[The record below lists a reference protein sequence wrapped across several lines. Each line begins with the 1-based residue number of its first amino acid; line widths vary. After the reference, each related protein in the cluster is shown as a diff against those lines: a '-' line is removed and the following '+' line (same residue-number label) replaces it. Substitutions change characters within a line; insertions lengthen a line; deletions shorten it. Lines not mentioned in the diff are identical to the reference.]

1 MYRGDKELRSFLRI
15 RRLMGRKGKGN
26 KPMEFRHI
34 LPNMVTSGN
43 LLCGLFSLILV
54 LHGRYIPAAW
64 MIFFA
69 VIFDG
74 FDGKVARMLG
84 GGSQFGLEFD
94 SLADLVSFGVA
105 PSMLMYQV
113 SVRELHILGA
123 VTACFFALCV
133 ALRLA
138 RFNVVHVPGPFQG
151 LPCPAGGLF
160 VSSFVIARVNM
171 PSWATAGV
179 LGLTGLL
186 MISSIPYAN
195 MKKLTKKTADK
206 VKCLALFSMFVLSFV
221 FLKSGA
227 PLFLFA
233 MYIVSGLIRFDWGQW
248 ILKPEARNEA
258 LDHKN

>member
-1 MYRGDKELRSFLRI
+1 
-15 RRLMGRKGKGN
+15 
-26 KPMEFRHI
+26 MEFKQI
-34 LPNMVTSGN
+34 APNMVTSGN
-43 LLCGLFSLILV
+43 LLCGIFSLMMV
-54 LHGRYIPAAW
+54 LHGRFVPAAW
-64 MIFFA
+64 LIFFA

-105 PSMLMYQV
+105 PSILLYQV
-113 SVRELHILGA
+113 SVRELHIIGA
-123 VTACFFALCV
+123 VVACFFALCV

-160 VSSFVIARVNM
+160 VASFVIAGIKLPAWV
-171 PSWATAGV
+171 TAIV
-179 LGLTGLL
+179 LGFVGFL

-206 VKCLALFSMFVLSFV
+206 TKCFALLSLFALSFV
-221 FLKSGA
+221 FLKSSA

-233 MYIVSGLIRFDWGQW
+233 LYIVSGLIKFDWGQW
-248 ILKPEARNEA
+248 ILKPEARE
-258 LDHKN
+258 LTDKN

>member
-1 MYRGDKELRSFLRI
+1 MRSFLKI
-15 RRLMGRKGKGN
+15 RRIMGRKGKN
-26 KPMEFRHI
+26 PMKFRHI

-54 LHGRYIPAAW
+54 LNGRYVPAAW
-64 MIFFA
+64 LVFFA

-105 PSMLMYQV
+105 PAILMYQV
-113 SVRELHILGA
+113 SVRSLYFAGA
-123 VTACFFALCV
+123 AAACFFALCV

-160 VSSFVIARVNM
+160 VSSFVIAGVNL
-171 PSWATAGV
+171 PAWAMSVV
-179 LGLTGLL
+179 LLLTGFL

-195 MKKLTKKTADK
+195 MKKLTKKSADGM
-206 VKCLALFSMFVLSFV
+206 KCLALFSMFVLSFV
-221 FLKSGA
+221 FLKSSA
-227 PLFLFA
+227 PLLLFA

-248 ILKPEARNEA
+248 ILKPEAR
-258 LDHKN
+258 D

>member
-1 MYRGDKELRSFLRI
+1 MRFFLR
-15 RRLMGRKGKGN
+15 RRRKLGRMGK
-26 KPMEFRHI
+26 KPLEFKHI

-64 MIFFA
+64 LVFFA

-84 GGSQFGLEFD
+84 GGSQFGMEFD
-94 SLADLVSFGVA
+94 SLADLVSFGTA
-105 PSMLMYQV
+105 PAILLYQV
-113 SVRELHILGA
+113 SVRSLHLWGA
-123 VTACFFALCV
+123 VAACFFALCV

-160 VSSFVIARVNM
+160 VSSFVIA
-171 PSWATAGV
+171 GV
-179 LGLTGLL
+179 KLPAWVMAVILVGVGLL

-195 MKKLTKKTADK
+195 MKKLTKKTANP
-206 VKCLALFSMFVLSFV
+206 VKFFALFGMFVLSFV
-221 FLKSGA
+221 FLKGSA
-227 PLFLFA
+227 PLFLFGL
-233 MYIVSGLIRFDWGQW
+233 YIVSGLIRFDWGMW
-248 ILKPEARNEA
+248 LLKPEARDEA
-258 LDHKN
+258 VHHKN

>member
-1 MYRGDKELRSFLRI
+1 MR
-15 RRLMGRKGKGN
+15 RRLGSIRNHKQI
-26 KPMEFRHI
+26 EFKQI
-34 LPNMVTSGN
+34 APNMVTSGN
-43 LLCGLFSLILV
+43 LLCGVFSIMLV
-54 LHGRYIPAAW
+54 LHGRLVPAAW

-69 VIFDG
+69 VLFDG

-105 PSMLMYQV
+105 PAILIYQS
-113 SVRELHILGA
+113 SVRNLFLIGA
-123 VTACFFALCV
+123 VTACFFSLCV

-138 RFNVVHVPGPFQG
+138 RFNIVHVPGPFQG

-160 VSSFVIARVNM
+160 AASFII
-171 PSWATAGV
+171 AGV
-179 LGLTGLL
+179 KLPAAWAMAVMLFCVGLL

-206 VKCLALFSMFVLSFV
+206 KKCLLLISLLVLSFI
-221 FLKSGA
+221 FLKSSA

-233 MYIVSGLIRFDWGQW
+233 LYIVSGLIRFDWGSW
-248 ILKPEARNEA
+248 ILRPEARDEA
-258 LDHKN
+258 LSSSKN

>member
-1 MYRGDKELRSFLRI
+1 
-15 RRLMGRKGKGN
+15 MGRKGKS
-26 KPMEFRHI
+26 PMEIKHI

-43 LLCGLFSLILV
+43 LLCGLFSLILT
-54 LHGRYIPAAW
+54 LHGRYVPAAW
-64 MIFFA
+64 LVFFA

-105 PSMLMYQV
+105 PAILLYQV
-113 SVRELHILGA
+113 ALRGLHISGA
-123 VTACFFALCV
+123 VIASFFALCV

-160 VSSFVIARVNM
+160 VSSFVIASVNL
-171 PSWATAGV
+171 PAWAMACV
-179 LGLTGLL
+179 MALTGFL
-186 MISSIPYAN
+186 MISSVPYAN

-221 FLKSGA
+221 FLKSVA

-233 MYIVSGLIRFDWGQW
+233 LYIVSGLVRFDWGQW
-248 ILKPEARNEA
+248 ILKPEARDEA
-258 LDHKN
+258 LEHKN

>member
-1 MYRGDKELRSFLRI
+1 MTNFLRRR
-15 RRLMGRKGKGN
+15 RRLGRVGK
-26 KPMEFRHI
+26 KPLEFRQI
-34 LPNMVTSGN
+34 APNMVTSGN

-54 LHGRYIPAAW
+54 LHGRIVPAAW
-64 MIFFA
+64 LIFFA

-105 PSMLMYQV
+105 PAILLYQV
-113 SVRELHILGA
+113 SVKSLYLVGA
-123 VTACFFALCV
+123 FAACFFALCV

-160 VSSFVIARVNM
+160 VSSFVISRLRLPAWFMALVLV
-171 PSWATAGV
+171 GV
-179 LGLTGLL
+179 GLL

-206 VKCLALFSMFVLSFV
+206 TKCLALFTLFALSFV
-221 FLKSGA
+221 FLKKHA

-233 MYIVSGLIRFDWGQW
+233 IYILSGLLRFDWGQW
-248 ILKPEARNEA
+248 ILRPEARDEA
-258 LDHKN
+258 LSHKS

>member
-1 MYRGDKELRSFLRI
+1 MKFFLN
-15 RRLMGRKGKGN
+15 RRRKIGS
-26 KPMEFRHI
+26 KPMEFKHI

-54 LHGRYIPAAW
+54 LHGRIVPAAW
-64 MIFFA
+64 LIFFA

-94 SLADLVSFGVA
+94 ILADLVSFGVA
-105 PSMLMYQV
+105 PSILLYHV
-113 SVRELHILGA
+113 SMRSLHIIGA
-123 VTACFFALCV
+123 AAAVFFALCV

-160 VSSFVIARVNM
+160 ISSFIL
-171 PSWATAGV
+171 AGFDLPPYV
-179 LGLTGLL
+179 LAFILACTGLL

-195 MKKLTKKTADK
+195 LKKLTKKSADK
-206 VKCLALFSMFVLSFV
+206 VKCFALFMLLLLILIYFIKLETLLTAKVLI
-221 FLKSGA
+221 
-227 PLFLFA
+227 LFCINI
-233 MYIVSGLIRFDWGQW
+233 Y
-248 ILKPEARNEA
+248 K
-258 LDHKN
+258 

>member
-1 MYRGDKELRSFLRI
+1 
-15 RRLMGRKGKGN
+15 MGRKGKS
-26 KPMEFRHI
+26 PMEIKHI

-43 LLCGLFSLILV
+43 LLCGLFSLILT
-54 LHGRYIPAAW
+54 LHGRYVPAAW
-64 MIFFA
+64 LVFFA

-105 PSMLMYQV
+105 PAILLYQV
-113 SVRELHILGA
+113 ALRGLHISGA
-123 VTACFFALCV
+123 VIASFFALCV

-160 VSSFVIARVNM
+160 VSSFVIAGVNL
-171 PSWATAGV
+171 PAWAMTCVMA
-179 LGLTGLL
+179 LTGFL
-186 MISSIPYAN
+186 MISSVPYAN

-221 FLKSGA
+221 FMKSAA
-227 PLFLFA
+227 PMFLFA
-233 MYIVSGLIRFDWGQW
+233 LYIVSGLVRFDWGQW
-248 ILKPEARNEA
+248 ILKPEARDEA
-258 LDHKN
+258 LEHKN

>member
-1 MYRGDKELRSFLRI
+1 MRSFLRI
-15 RRLMGRKGKGN
+15 RRIMGRKGK
-26 KPMEFRHI
+26 KPMEFKHI

-43 LLCGLFSLILV
+43 LLCGLFSLVLV
-54 LHGRYIPAAW
+54 LHGRYVPAAW
-64 MIFFA
+64 LVFFA

-84 GGSQFGLEFD
+84 GGSQFGMEFD

-105 PSMLMYQV
+105 PSILLYQV
-113 SVRELHILGA
+113 ALRGLNIAGA
-123 VTACFFALCV
+123 VIACFFALCV

-160 VSSFVIARVNM
+160 VSSFVIAGVNL
-171 PSWATAGV
+171 PAWAMAGV
-179 LGLTGLL
+179 MALTGFL

-195 MKKLTKKTADK
+195 MKKLTKKTADG
-206 VKCLALFSMFVLSFV
+206 VKCLALFSMMVLSFV
-221 FLKSGA
+221 FLKKGA
-227 PLFLFA
+227 PMFLFA
-233 MYIVSGLIRFDWGQW
+233 LYIVSGLVRFDWGMW
-248 ILKPEARNEA
+248 LLKPEARDEA

>member
-1 MYRGDKELRSFLRI
+1 MKFFLKM
-15 RRLMGRKGKGN
+15 RRNVGRK
-26 KPMEFRHI
+26 PLEFKHI

-54 LHGRYIPAAW
+54 LHSRYVPAAW
-64 MIFFA
+64 LVFFA

-84 GGSQFGLEFD
+84 GGSQFGMEFD
-94 SLADLVSFGVA
+94 SLADLVSFGTA
-105 PSMLMYQV
+105 PAILMYQV
-113 SVRELHILGA
+113 SMRGLYIFGA
-123 VTACFFALCV
+123 AAACFFALCV

-160 VSSFVIARVNM
+160 VSSFVLAGIKL
-171 PSWATAGV
+171 PSWVMAIV
-179 LGLTGLL
+179 LVAVGML

-195 MKKLTKKTADK
+195 MKKLTKKSANP
-206 VKCLALFSMFVLSFV
+206 VKFFALLTMLIMSFV
-221 FLKSGA
+221 FLKSSA

-233 MYIVSGLIRFDWGQW
+233 LYIVSGLIRFDWGLW
-248 ILKPEARNEA
+248 LLKREAREEA
-258 LDHKN
+258 LESKH

>member
-1 MYRGDKELRSFLRI
+1 
-15 RRLMGRKGKGN
+15 
-26 KPMEFRHI
+26 MEIKHI

-54 LHGRYIPAAW
+54 IHGRYVPAAW
-64 MIFFA
+64 LVFFA

-84 GGSQFGLEFD
+84 GGSQFGMEFD

-105 PSMLMYQV
+105 PAILLYQV
-113 SVRELHILGA
+113 ELKDLHIAG
-123 VTACFFALCV
+123 VVMACFFALCV

-160 VSSFVIARVNM
+160 VSSFVIAGMNLPAWVM
-171 PSWATAGV
+171 ACV
-179 LGLTGLL
+179 MGLTGFL

-195 MKKLTKKTADK
+195 MKKLTKKTADGL
-206 VKCLALFSMFVLSFV
+206 KCLALFSMMVLSFV
-221 FLKSGA
+221 FLKKVA
-227 PLFLFA
+227 PMFLFA
-233 MYIVSGLIRFDWGQW
+233 LYIVSGLVGFDWGQW
-248 ILKPEARNEA
+248 LLKPEARDEA
-258 LDHKN
+258 IDHKN

>member
-1 MYRGDKELRSFLRI
+1 MMKIFLR
-15 RRLMGRKGKGN
+15 RRRKIGRK
-26 KPMEFRHI
+26 PLEFKHI

-54 LHGRYIPAAW
+54 LHGRTVPAAW
-64 MIFFA
+64 LVFFA
-69 VIFDG
+69 VLFDG

-105 PSMLMYQV
+105 PAILLYQV
-113 SVRELHILGA
+113 SVRELSLAGA
-123 VTACFFALCV
+123 VASCFFALCV

-160 VSSFVIARVNM
+160 VSSFVISGLNLPAWVM
-171 PSWATAGV
+171 AVVLAATGF
-179 LGLTGLL
+179 L
-186 MISSIPYAN
+186 MISSIPYA
-195 MKKLTKKTADK
+195 MK
-206 VKCLALFSMFVLSFV
+206 CFALFSLFVLSFM
-221 FLKSGA
+221 FLKRHA

-248 ILKPEARNEA
+248 ILRPEARDEA
-258 LDHKN
+258 VEVKH

>member
-1 MYRGDKELRSFLRI
+1 MRFFLR
-15 RRLMGRKGKGN
+15 RRRKVGRK
-26 KPMEFRHI
+26 PLEFRHI

-64 MIFFA
+64 LVFFA

-84 GGSQFGLEFD
+84 GGSQFGMEFD
-94 SLADLVSFGVA
+94 SLADLVSFGTA
-105 PSMLMYQV
+105 PAILMYQV
-113 SVRELHILGA
+113 SVRGLYILGA

-160 VSSFVIARVNM
+160 VSSFVIAGIKL
-171 PSWATAGV
+171 PAWAMASV
-179 LGLTGLL
+179 LVAVGLL

-195 MKKLTKKTADK
+195 MKKLTKKTADN
-206 VKCLALFSMFVLSFV
+206 VKCIAMFTMFVLSFV
-221 FLKSGA
+221 FLRSGA

-233 MYIVSGLIRFDWGQW
+233 LYILSGLIRFDWGQW
-248 ILKPEARNEA
+248 LLKPEARDEA
-258 LDHKN
+258 LSHKN

>member
-1 MYRGDKELRSFLRI
+1 
-15 RRLMGRKGKGN
+15 MGRKGK
-26 KPMEFRHI
+26 KPMEFKHI

-43 LLCGLFSLILV
+43 LLCGVFSLIMT

-64 MIFFA
+64 MVFFA

-84 GGSQFGLEFD
+84 GGSQFGMEFD

-105 PSMLMYQV
+105 PAILMYQV
-113 SVRELHILGA
+113 SARSLNILG
-123 VTACFFALCV
+123 VVIACFFALCV

-160 VSSFVIARVNM
+160 VSSFVIAEISLPALVM
-171 PSWATAGV
+171 AGV
-179 LGLTGLL
+179 MAFTGFL

-195 MKKLTKKTADK
+195 MKKLTKKTADG
-206 VKCLALFSMFVLSFV
+206 VKCLVLFSMMVLSFV
-221 FLKSGA
+221 FLRKGA

-233 MYIVSGLIRFDWGQW
+233 LYIVSGLIHFDWGKW
-248 ILKPEARNEA
+248 LLKPEARDEA
-258 LDHKN
+258 VNHKN

>member
-1 MYRGDKELRSFLRI
+1 
-15 RRLMGRKGKGN
+15 MGRKGKS
-26 KPMEFRHI
+26 PMEIKHI

-43 LLCGLFSLILV
+43 LLCGLFSLILT
-54 LHGRYIPAAW
+54 LHGRYVPAAW
-64 MIFFA
+64 LVFFA

-105 PSMLMYQV
+105 PAILLYQV
-113 SVRELHILGA
+113 ALRGLHISGA
-123 VTACFFALCV
+123 VIASFFALCV

-160 VSSFVIARVNM
+160 VSSFVIASVNL
-171 PSWATAGV
+171 PAWAMACV
-179 LGLTGLL
+179 MALTGFL
-186 MISSIPYAN
+186 MISSVPYAN

-221 FLKSGA
+221 FMKSAA
-227 PLFLFA
+227 PMVLFA
-233 MYIVSGLIRFDWGQW
+233 LYIVSGLVRFDWGQW
-248 ILKPEARNEA
+248 ILKPEARDEA
-258 LDHKN
+258 LEHKN

>member
-1 MYRGDKELRSFLRI
+1 MYRGDYGMRFFLK
-15 RRLMGRKGKGN
+15 RRRKLGRK
-26 KPMEFRHI
+26 PLEFKYI

-43 LLCGLFSLILV
+43 LLCGLFSLMLV
-54 LHGRYIPAAW
+54 IHGRFVPAAW
-64 MIFFA
+64 LVFFA

-105 PSMLMYQV
+105 PAILMYQV
-113 SVRELHILGA
+113 SVRGMHILGA
-123 VTACFFALCV
+123 AAACFFALCV

-160 VSSFVIARVNM
+160 VSSFVLAGAAAKIPAWVM
-171 PSWATAGV
+171 AGV
-179 LGLTGLL
+179 LAGVGVL

-195 MKKLTKKTADK
+195 MKKLTKKSADRA
-206 VKCLALFSMFVLSFV
+206 KCLALFSMFVVSFL
-221 FLKSGA
+221 FLKSSA

-233 MYIVSGLIRFDWGQW
+233 LYIVSGLVRFDWGSW
-248 ILKPEARNEA
+248 LLKPEAREEP
-258 LDHKN
+258 LRH